1 MSYIGNTSTTQAFTP
16 AVDYF
21 SGNASTT
28 AFTLSKTIAS
38 VAQVQVTVANVPQNP
53 SSAYTIS
60 GQTLTFTSAP
70 PSGTNNIYVYY
81 TSPITQVIAPGQ
93 NTVYPTSLSTT
104 NALYW
109 DTNAN
114 VGIGNT
120 SPDSSNKLQVTGDI
134 GLTWAT
140 DKFIG
145 MKFGAGTSYKMGLV
159 LKDTT
164 RECKVWSQS
173 SDSDDKITFYTG
185 PTPSERMRIDS
196 SGNVGIGGTPT
207 TAGPRRTLTVNGI
220 SGADFYLQYGGTEV
234 VSIQATSSTA
244 PTFNYPASGSLAFQ
258 NGGTERMRID
268 SSGNLLIGQTAQS
281 SGEKLGLTVSG
292 SNTFAYFRSTG
303 TSGNPVM
310 LRLTTGNLSG
320 GIGTGAFVYCDDGGS
335 AKFFVAGS
343 GVVNSTSTSITAIS
357 DSRLKENVRDLETG
371 LNTVLALKPRRFD
384 WKQGEGTD
392 QKDVAGFI
400 AQEVETVLP
409 ELVGEWKHDPD
420 SETIYKSLAM
430 GNMIPTMVKAIQEL
444 KAINDTQAETINA
457 LTARIEALEN
467 K

>member
-1 MSYIGNTSTTQAFTP
+1 MSYIGNTNTTQAFTP

-28 AFTLSKTIAS
+28 AFTLSRPVAS
-38 VAQVQVTVANVPQNP
+38 VAQVQVTVNNVAQNP

-60 GQTLTFTSAP
+60 SNTITFTSAP
-70 PSGTNNIYVYY
+70 SSGTNNIYVYY

-185 PTPSERMRIDS
+185 PTPSERMRITS
-196 SGNVGIGGTPT
+196 AGNVGIGDNNPQ
-207 TAGPRRTLTVNGI
+207 
-220 SGADFYLQYGGTEV
+220 S
-234 VSIQATSSTA
+234 
-244 PTFNYPASGSLAFQ
+244 SLAVNSTSNPQ
-258 NGGTERMRID
+258 IRVAYTGVHTYGLRVTSGGNFAIQDTDASSADRIIID
-268 SSGNLLIGQTAQS
+268 SSGRVTQPYQPAF
-281 SGEKLGLTVSG
+281 
-292 SNTFAYFRSTG
+292 FAKKT
-303 TSGNPVM
+303 N
-310 LRLTTGNLSG
+310 
-320 GIGTGAFVYCDDGGS
+320 GTGATITGTLDAIPFNATDFNIGSCFNTSTYRFTAPVSGTYFFTWNATSATTTWNNPTPAGNTVSTALYKNGTVISATDNFLSLTNSGHRIPVGGS
-335 AKFFVAGS
+335 TTIYLTANDYVSAGIPVAGGQVGDGNGANSERLSFS
-343 GVVNSTSTSITAIS
+343 GYLI
-357 DSRLKENVRDLETG
+357 G
-371 LNTVLALKPRRFD
+371 
-384 WKQGEGTD
+384 
-392 QKDVAGFI
+392 
-400 AQEVETVLP
+400 
-409 ELVGEWKHDPD
+409 
-420 SETIYKSLAM
+420 
-430 GNMIPTMVKAIQEL
+430 
-444 KAINDTQAETINA
+444 
-457 LTARIEALEN
+457 
-467 K
+467 